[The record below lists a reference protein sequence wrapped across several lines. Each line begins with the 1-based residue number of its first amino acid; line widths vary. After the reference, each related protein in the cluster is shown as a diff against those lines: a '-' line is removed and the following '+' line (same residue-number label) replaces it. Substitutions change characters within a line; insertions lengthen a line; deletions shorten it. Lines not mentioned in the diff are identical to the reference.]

1 MTFHELDT
9 SVAPPLRNGELVFEA
24 PWQGRVFALANSL
37 SERGVFEWSEFQAA
51 LIQELKEVTV
61 SADQP
66 YAYYEH
72 FLHALADL
80 LNSKGVVSGK
90 ELAHQVDHFAQREHG
105 HDHHHYPHDPAHD
118 PAHVHV
124 HTDHD

>member
-1 MTFHELDT
+1 MTFHELDS
-9 SVAPPLRNGELVFEA
+9 SVAPPLRNGELDFEA

-37 SERGVFEWSEFQAA
+37 SERGVFQWSEFQAA

-61 SADQP
+61 SEDQP

-105 HDHHHYPHDPAHD
+105 HDHHHRYPDD

-124 HTDHD
+124 HADHD